1 MTSQPDNS
9 RRPVR
14 RALISVYDKTGLA
27 ELARGLAE
35 AGVEIVYTGSTA
47 QRIAEAGVEV
57 TPVDSLTGFPECLEG
72 RVKTLHPRVH
82 AGILADTRKPEHL
95 KQLAD
100 LDVKPFEL
108 VVVNLY
114 PFTDTVASGADYD
127 ACVEQIDIGGP
138 SMVRAAA
145 KNHPSVAVLVDPA
158 DYGQALEAV
167 AAGGFSLDQRRHL
180 AAAAFRHTGAY
191 DVAVATWMT
200 EQTSGAGTGAD
211 SGYPVWQGQSLDLAA
226 TLRYG
231 ENPHQSAALYTD
243 AAAAPGL
250 AQARQLHGKEMSY
263 NNYVDGDAAW
273 RSAFDH
279 AEPCVAIIKHAN
291 PCGIAIDSDIAAAH
305 RAAHDCDPVSAFGG
319 VIAANR
325 EVSVEMA
332 EQVAEIFTEV
342 IIAPSYADGAV
353 EILQRKKNIRILQ
366 AQAPVGGEIERKQIS
381 GGVLV
386 QQRDSL
392 DAPGDVVSGW
402 TKACGAD
409 ADEQTLR
416 DLLFA
421 WRACRA
427 VKSNAILLATGG
439 ATVGVGMGQVNRVDS
454 ARLAVQRAGERV
466 SGAVAASDAFFPFAD
481 GLEVLAEAGVR
492 AVVQPG
498 GSVRDA
504 EVIEAAEKAGITM
517 YFTGARHFF
526 H

>member
-1 MTSQPDNS
+1 MTSQSDNPAT

-14 RALISVYDKTGLA
+14 RALISVYDKTGL
-27 ELARGLAE
+27 EDLARGLAD
-35 AGVEIVYTGSTA
+35 AGVEIVSTGSTA
-47 QRIAEAGVEV
+47 QRIADAGVAV
-57 TPVDSLTGFPECLEG
+57 TPVDEVTGFPECLEG

-82 AGILADTRKPEHL
+82 AGILADTRKPEHMEQIEEL
-95 KQLAD
+95 GVAA
-100 LDVKPFEL
+100 FEL

-158 DYGQALEAV
+158 GYSAALEAV
-167 AAGGFSLDQRRHL
+167 AAGGFPIEERRRL

-191 DVAVATWMT
+191 DVAVATWIT
-200 EQTSGAGTGAD
+200 GQTAAEGETF
-211 SGYPVWQGQSLDLAA
+211 PVWSGQSLERAA

-231 ENPHQSAALYTD
+231 ENPHQGAALYTD
-243 AAAAPGL
+243 AAVAPGL
-250 AQARQLHGKEMSY
+250 AQAEQLHGKEMSY

-291 PCGIAIDSDIAAAH
+291 PCGIAIHADIAAAH
-305 RAAHDCDPVSAFGG
+305 RAAHECDPVSAFGG

-325 EVSVEMA
+325 EVSVAMA

-353 EILQRKKNIRILQ
+353 EILQRKKNIRILE
-366 AQAPVGGEIERKQIS
+366 AQAPVEGELERKQIS

-392 DAPGDVVSGW
+392 DAPGDVVAGW
-402 TKACGAD
+402 TKACGED

-421 WRACRA
+421 WRACR
-427 VKSNAILLATGG
+427 
-439 ATVGVGMGQVNRVDS
+439 
-454 ARLAVQRAGERV
+454 
-466 SGAVAASDAFFPFAD
+466 
-481 GLEVLAEAGVR
+481 
-492 AVVQPG
+492 
-498 GSVRDA
+498 
-504 EVIEAAEKAGITM
+504 
-517 YFTGARHFF
+517 
-526 H
+526 